1 MRIAAFIIKRR
12 KAQVCSTV
20 SIQHECTCLV
30 YNTLIAAADSHLL
43 LKVINQ
49 RRSTP
54 PHERRSAQPVTV
66 DPLPQT
72 IDRAFMLESDG
83 YVQVT
88 MVLLIGHNSYIAFD
102 DLRTTSPT
110 ISHKDRG
117 QQGTRTSP
125 LVQARCS
132 CK

>member
-1 MRIAAFIIKRR
+1 MLETLSGIASP
-12 KAQVCSTV
+12 QETTST
-20 SIQHECTCLV
+20 
-30 YNTLIAAADSHLL
+30 
-43 LKVINQ
+43 
-49 RRSTP
+49 
-54 PHERRSAQPVTV
+54 QPVTV
-66 DPLPQT
+66 QPLPEAV
-72 IDRAFMLESDG
+72 DCALVLKRDG